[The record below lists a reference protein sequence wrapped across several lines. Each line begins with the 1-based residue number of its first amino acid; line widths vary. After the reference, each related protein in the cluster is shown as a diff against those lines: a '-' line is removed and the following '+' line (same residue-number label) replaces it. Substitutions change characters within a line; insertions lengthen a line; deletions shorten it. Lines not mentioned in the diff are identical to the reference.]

1 MSPKVLLRS
10 SVAADFDMM
19 KARAAIAVVCKKLR
33 RSALMLLGTQASCR
47 SAARRVVRNRP
58 QLGQIYS
65 MTTFSDKGHRD
76 RDLLGKNNR
85 LALGEQDKCRTHV
98 TAICVP
104 IWKST
109 CVQRHRQR

>member
-47 SAARRVVRNRP
+47 SIARSVVRFVRETSASGRTGY
-58 QLGQIYS
+58 L
-65 MTTFSDKGHRD
+65 D
-76 RDLLGKNNR
+76 RVR
-85 LALGEQDKCRTHV
+85 
-98 TAICVP
+98 
-104 IWKST
+104 S
-109 CVQRHRQR
+109 